1 MSIQS
6 LSNMRYHSN
15 IVVNYFFLIRNDLL
29 LVRLF
34 FEGKMFCEILL
45 CMILA
50 VNVMELF
57 VIISALKP
65 DEPPELSEE
74 MRQKLY
80 C

>member
-1 MSIQS
+1 
-6 LSNMRYHSN
+6 
-15 IVVNYFFLIRNDLL
+15 
-29 LVRLF
+29 
-34 FEGKMFCEILL
+34 MFCEILL